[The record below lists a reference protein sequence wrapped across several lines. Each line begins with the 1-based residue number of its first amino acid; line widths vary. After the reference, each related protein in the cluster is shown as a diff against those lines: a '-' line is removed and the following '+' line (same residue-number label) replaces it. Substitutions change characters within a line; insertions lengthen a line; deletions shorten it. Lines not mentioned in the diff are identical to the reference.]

1 MQARK
6 LTLVEIGVG
15 GLPSAS
21 PVAPR
26 FSTWFT
32 TAEDKIETTSQ
43 QITQLQTGV
52 DGVNAKADAN
62 AAAIQGLTA
71 TVTQQ
76 GQKLEA
82 TAQDLTSLKTQVGD
96 VNATAF
102 NQLQTTVIQQGTT
115 LDATAQDLVS
125 LKTQVGM
132 YRRAAS
138 IS

>member
-62 AAAIQGLTA
+62 AAAIQGSPRR
-71 TVTQQ
+71 
-76 GQKLEA
+76 
-82 TAQDLTSLKTQVGD
+82 SL
-96 VNATAF
+96 NRAR
-102 NQLQTTVIQQGTT
+102 NW
-115 LDATAQDLVS
+115 
-125 LKTQVGM
+125 
-132 YRRAAS
+132 RRRLRT
-138 IS
+138 